1 MAPATRNPKHCDW
14 GGITWGHYT
23 SKDGIQ
29 WTHDDDGPVLQPSE
43 TYDQCGIFTGC
54 LIPSELRP
62 RDEPGHLIILYTS
75 AADLPINWALPYT
88 RNSEGLAMATS
99 ADGGRTWTKSAN
111 NPILAGEPEGIVVTG
126 WRDPFVAKWPAL
138 DRARGI
144 LADETLYG
152 IISGGIKNSG
162 PALFLYTVATNDVSH
177 WEYLCPLVHIAEGSF
192 KPTRWTGNYGV
203 NWECGNFLTLGE
215 SDDKR
220 SFMLIGSEGGVKSVA
235 ENGANVYGSWL
246 LWMSGE
252 LTQTND
258 GPRLVPKVFGLL
270 DHGMFYAAA
279 SYEHPVTK
287 QRIVWGWLK
296 EDTLALKHRE
306 AKGFAGYQGLP
317 RELYLLVIS
326 DVVGALSSPL
336 HEIDSLVVKDNDKDG
351 TKIITTLGIRPL
363 PSLESLRRGEPI
375 CFNNLTGNTTYLT
388 TCRFPSF
395 ELEAVIRI
403 VPTGQH
409 QRVGFNLRHN
419 DDLSRQLAVYFE
431 VQTETIVLDRSQTN
445 VEDGMPRDE
454 LPGPFTLL
462 KQTNGWETLRL
473 RIFGDGDTIE
483 IFANDRFALS
493 AVAYLDARYTGIS
506 GFVEGEGDAQS
517 VVFESI
523 KIWDDMASCTV

>member
-1 MAPATRNPKHCDW
+1 MANSDSSPQWHPPPVFHLRPPRGNPKHCDW
-14 GGITWGHYT
+14 ADITWGHYT

-29 WTHDDDGPVLQPSE
+29 WTHDGDGPVLQPSE

-62 RDEPGHLIILYTS
+62 RDEPGHLTILYTS
-75 AADLPINWALPYT
+75 AANLPINWALPYT

-99 ADGGRTWTKSAN
+99 TDGGRTWTKSAN

-138 DRARGI
+138 DQARGI

-152 IISGGIKNSG
+152 IISGGIKDSG
-162 PALFLYTVATNDVSH
+162 PALFLYTVATDDVSH
-177 WEYLCPLVHIAEGSF
+177 WEYLCPLVHMTEGSF
-192 KPTRWTGNYGV
+192 KPTRWTGNYGI
-203 NWECGNFLTLGE
+203 NWECGNFLTLVEG
-215 SDDKR
+215 DDER
-220 SFMLIGSEGGVKSVA
+220 SFVLVGSEGGVQSVA

-258 GPRLVPKVFGLL
+258 GPKLVPKIFGLL

-296 EDTLALKHRE
+296 EDTLALNHRE

-317 RELYLLVIS
+317 RELYLLEIS
-326 DVVGALSSPL
+326 DVVGALNTPL
-336 HEIDSLVVKDNDKDG
+336 HEIDSLIIEDN
-351 TKIITTLGIRPL
+351 
-363 PSLESLRRGEPI
+363 
-375 CFNNLTGNTTYLT
+375 
-388 TCRFPSF
+388 
-395 ELEAVIRI
+395 
-403 VPTGQH
+403 
-409 QRVGFNLRHN
+409 
-419 DDLSRQLAVYFE
+419 
-431 VQTETIVLDRSQTN
+431 TN

-454 LPGPFTLL
+454 LSGPFTLF
-462 KQTNGWETLRL
+462 KQTNGWETLRI

-493 AVAYLDARYTGIS
+493 AVAYLNARYTGIS
-506 GFVEGEGDAQS
+506 GFIEGEGDFQS

-523 KIWDDMASCTV
+523 RIWDDMASCMV